1 MSVNLPEMAA
11 WFVVFV
17 FSTTCHEAAH
27 AWAAWRGGDPTAYE
41 GGQVSLD
48 PFPHIRREP
57 VGMVVVPI
65 LTYLGGNG
73 MLGWASA
80 PYDAAWAR
88 RNPLRQAL
96 MSLAGPTAN
105 LLLAAL
111 AFAVLKGLIA
121 AGVLVAP
128 SRLSMSRLVDVAGGD
143 PGSALGA
150 VAMGLSILLS
160 LNVLLGLFNLM
171 PVPPLDGSGVLAGLF
186 PRRVAPLLGRLQEQ
200 PITGLLGL
208 LVAWQLFKLVIGP
221 AHTIVRLLLHPGVMY
236 T

>member
-27 AWAAWRGGDPTAYE
+27 AWAAWRGGDSTAHE

-57 VGMVVVPI
+57 LGMVVVPI
-65 LTYLGGNG
+65 LTYLGGSG

-80 PYDAAWAR
+80 PYDAAWGR
-88 RNPLRQAL
+88 RHPLRQAL
-96 MSLAGPTAN
+96 MSLAGPSAN
-105 LLLAAL
+105 LLLAAV
-111 AFAVLKGLIA
+111 AFATLKGLLL
-121 AGVLVAP
+121 AGVAVAP
-128 SRLSMSRLVDVAGGD
+128 ARLSMSRMVDVAGGD

-150 VAMGLSILLS
+150 LVMGLSILLS
-160 LNVLLGLFNLM
+160 LNVLLGLFNLL

-186 PRRVAPLLGRLQEQ
+186 PRTIAPLVGRLQEQ
-200 PITGLLGL
+200 PILGLLGL
-208 LVAWQLFKLVIGP
+208 LVAWQLFKHVIGP
-221 AHTIVRLLLHPGVMY
+221 ALTVVRLLLHPGVMY
-236 T
+236 A